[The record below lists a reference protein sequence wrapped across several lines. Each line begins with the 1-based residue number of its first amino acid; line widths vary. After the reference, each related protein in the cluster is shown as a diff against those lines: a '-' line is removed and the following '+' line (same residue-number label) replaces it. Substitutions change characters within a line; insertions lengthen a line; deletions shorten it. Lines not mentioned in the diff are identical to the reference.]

1 MTYNPTSFRII
12 WKIHKN
18 NHLPRP
24 YASECAG
31 MRVGVEG
38 AAKSLHLPRLH
49 ALQVTPAGVS
59 VEGDFVLGW
68 PDDRFV
74 HCHPN
79 LNSDCHRKLTGVTA
93 TLTGYPREEV
103 PGQAS
108 TSSGPRGNASLRTRR
123 VVSHRFPSAGIFCRI
138 SIPCDS

>member
-1 MTYNPTSFRII
+1 
-12 WKIHKN
+12 
-18 NHLPRP
+18 
-24 YASECAG
+24 

-38 AAKSLHLPRLH
+38 ADFSPHLPRLH

-79 LNSDCHRKLTGVTA
+79 LNSDCHRK
-93 TLTGYPREEV
+93 V
-103 PGQAS
+103 PGYHRNADRV
-108 TSSGPRGNASLRTRR
+108 SSGISTCQPESGKSGIIGNHLFLPIVSLYTPN
-123 VVSHRFPSAGIFCRI
+123 FI
-138 SIPCDS
+138 SV

>member
-1 MTYNPTSFRII
+1 M
-12 WKIHKN
+12 
-18 NHLPRP
+18 
-24 YASECAG
+24 G
-31 MRVGVEG
+31 VGVEG

-79 LNSDCHRKLTGVTA
+79 LNSDCHRKL
-93 TLTGYPREEV
+93 PRYHRDADRV
-103 PGQAS
+103 
-108 TSSGPRGNASLRTRR
+108 SSG
-123 VVSHRFPSAGIFCRI
+123 I
-138 SIPCDS
+138 SINHLS